1 MGNVSEFLDRAGLL
15 IWPWLFVFGAC
26 TGSFLNVVVYRLPR
40 GQSLSHPGSRCPACG
55 HPIRWYHNLPIVSWF
70 WLRGKC
76 YDCSAPFSFRY
87 PLVEL
92 ANGLLFVG
100 IAVLEL
106 RPQIANPL
114 HAEFVLTG
122 GESAFRYVY
131 HLWLL
136 DTLLCAA
143 LIARDGQRAP
153 QRMLLLALIVGLIG
167 ALACPAVQPRFAQ
180 IVPTAWALDSRLAAF
195 VEAVA
200 GALVGLL
207 AGWVFALAGRSQ
219 NRSEPARSPQHGGNA
234 TTGGPMPLTAGCV
247 GAFLG
252 WQAPVLAGLLTT
264 VAWLAASQFS
274 PGPERGATENLAG
287 PSVPTRRNWNALLL
301 LAAILWLVVSR
312 KWLDHLPVWL
322 P

>member
-1 MGNVSEFLDRAGLL
+1 MDAVAELLHRAGFL

-55 HPIRWYHNLPIVSWF
+55 HSIRWYHNLPIVSWF

-76 YDCSAPFSFRY
+76 YDCGAPFAFRY

-100 IAVLEL
+100 IAALEL
-106 RPQIANPL
+106 RPHAANPL

-122 GESAFRYVY
+122 GESALRYLY

-136 DTLLCAA
+136 DTLLIAA
-143 LIARDGQRAP
+143 LIVHDGHRAP
-153 QRMLLLALIVGLIG
+153 PRMLALALIVGLIG

-180 IVPTAWALDSRLAAF
+180 LVPTAWALDSRLTAF

-207 AGWVFALAGRSQ
+207 AGWVFALA
-219 NRSEPARSPQHGGNA
+219 ARSRNRNPPTQSPQDVGAVTIGC
-234 TTGGPMPLTAGCV
+234 PRPLAAGCF

-264 VAWLAASQFS
+264 VAWLATSQFS
-274 PGPERGATENLAG
+274 RSPECGSSPNLAG
-287 PSVPTRRNWNALLL
+287 PPIPTHRNWNALLL
-301 LAAILWLVVSR
+301 LAAIIWLVVSR
-312 KWLDHLPVWL
+312 EWLDHLPVWL